1 MNEYTKGPWH
11 IGLNPGPII
20 YDEKSNQVVN
30 MCDGLYGDDENRANA
45 QLIVTAVNVHADL
58 VAVLK
63 VCEEYFDQRAD
74 AEYFTDSPQPKGNE
88 EMSLL
93 TEIRATLKKVKQ

>member
-1 MNEYTKGPWH
+1 
-11 IGLNPGPII
+11 
-20 YDEKSNQVVN
+20 
-30 MCDGLYGDDENRANA
+30 
-45 QLIVTAVNVHADL
+45 